1 MLVIGCG
8 NRDRSDDGAG
18 VMVAERLR
26 KLGFDARILTG
37 EALDLIEAWSGAD
50 DVVVVDAVESGA
62 PLGKVWVW
70 DGRTEKIQGSLPIS
84 THGFGVA
91 EAINLASILDC
102 LPKRL
107 RVFGIEGRRFDV
119 GSEISPEVVNATEEV
134 AKRIADENSTRSTS
148 FNANPILTFNAE

>member
-8 NRDRSDDGAG
+8 NLDRGDDGAG

-37 EALDLIEAWSGAD
+37 EALNLIEAWSGAD
-50 DVVVVDAVESGA
+50 DVVVVDAVESDTL
-62 PLGKVWVW
+62 LGKVWVW
-70 DGRTEKIQGSLPIS
+70 DGRTEKIQRGLPIS

-91 EAINLASILDC
+91 EAIKLARILGC

-119 GSEISPEVVNATEEV
+119 GSEISPEVVSATEEV
-134 AKRIADENSTRSTS
+134 AKRIAGENSSQSTS
-148 FNANPILTFNAE
+148 FNANQSSTFHAE

>member
-1 MLVIGCG
+1 M
-8 NRDRSDDGAG
+8 
-18 VMVAERLR
+18 
-26 KLGFDARILTG
+26 
-37 EALDLIEAWSGAD
+37 
-50 DVVVVDAVESGA
+50 VVVDAVESGA

-84 THGFGVA
+84 THGFSVA
-91 EAINLASILDC
+91 EAIDLAGILDF

-119 GSEISPEVVNATEEV
+119 GSGISPEVVSATEEV
-134 AKRIADENSTRSTS
+134 AKRIAGENSTRSTA